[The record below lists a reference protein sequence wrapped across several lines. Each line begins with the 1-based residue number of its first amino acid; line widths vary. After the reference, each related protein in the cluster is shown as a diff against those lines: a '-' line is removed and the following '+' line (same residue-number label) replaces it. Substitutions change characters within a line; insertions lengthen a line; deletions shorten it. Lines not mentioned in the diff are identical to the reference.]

1 MLPVSEPVAH
11 AIKQAMNEHPVR
23 ARQPNEE
30 QWTTSRWLESIDLG
44 RHVAKSLLRPL
55 RSQFDTAANDLSPKE
70 LAYLCALADVGSP
83 KEIKNL
89 LANDDLLSG
98 LAIQIWDAMQDLASQ
113 GASTSFELQQK
124 FQQEPN
130 TFILAYSGLETYFN
144 GLEGF
149 LGPPSPDVRRQMDRE
164 HRECPDSH
172 ASYEASN
179 YGTMTT
185 AHVEWMFVVSPTDE
199 ALRELG
205 LAEWPLE
212 SKLHSRPSKQRF
224 CRKPTPLRT
233 FSEEI
238 TTRNSQL
245 TSIGHAP
252 MLEEE
257 IIGARLYTGP
267 QFVKYNAV
275 LRGLQ
280 TENGYLKSQFT
291 RLCMGNTYSTT
302 LHVINSCIVKLA
314 RLGTADRVYRGI
326 SGGLLPNEFWTA
338 NQFKVRGG
346 VECGF
351 LSTTLD
357 RKVAMEYASHSG
369 VGVVFEVQQ
378 GMVDRGCDV
387 SWLSQYPHESEILFA
402 PLCGMEVQR
411 TRVEGSVIIIETR
424 LSINLKSLTMEQQ
437 ISRRRK
443 LVVDMSANVILEMR
457 SEVNQEPWTKL
468 ARQCGLD
475 VGSLALEHLEALL
488 KRVSGAEVA
497 TYNDNDAFRSAVGHV
512 ISAKQAYSSWP
523 SGLIK
528 LNKAL
533 GADGYPDAPELL
545 LTRETLNAGHK
556 QVFLGE
562 LCGLMVVLALNP
574 RLSEL
579 DVQWNSLYEEGGR
592 AISESLRHNETLTRL
607 NLSTNWVGAEAGEW
621 LSNALAVNRKL
632 TSLDLSYNKIGE
644 RGGCAMALAIRS
656 NSTLKHLNLNLNE
669 LGDRAANEIA
679 RSLSDNEALESLK
692 LDTNGLTGACTQS
705 FCNSFA
711 TLQPS
716 RRLLSLSLAGND
728 FDEASLEAMATAAS
742 PISALELDLHIGLR
756 EGFIRTEPALGPQ
769 MPDFGPMVPPMRTV
783 GFEWF

>member
-1 MLPVSEPVAH
+1 
-11 AIKQAMNEHPVR
+11 MNEHPVR

-257 IIGARLYTGP
+257 IIGARLVCGWP
-267 QFVKYNAV
+267 CDFGEA
-275 LRGLQ
+275 
-280 TENGYLKSQFT
+280 
-291 RLCMGNTYSTT
+291 
-302 LHVINSCIVKLA
+302 
-314 RLGTADRVYRGI
+314 
-326 SGGLLPNEFWTA
+326 GLLLMAERA
-338 NQFKVRGG
+338 DQ
-346 VECGF
+346 
-351 LSTTLD
+351 
-357 RKVAMEYASHSG
+357 A
-369 VGVVFEVQQ
+369 QQ
-378 GMVDRGCDV
+378 GSWCG
-387 SWLSQYPHESEILFA
+387 WLS
-402 PLCGMEVQR
+402 
-411 TRVEGSVIIIETR
+411 
-424 LSINLKSLTMEQQ
+424 
-437 ISRRRK
+437 
-443 LVVDMSANVILEMR
+443 
-457 SEVNQEPWTKL
+457 
-468 ARQCGLD
+468 
-475 VGSLALEHLEALL
+475 
-488 KRVSGAEVA
+488 
-497 TYNDNDAFRSAVGHV
+497 
-512 ISAKQAYSSWP
+512 
-523 SGLIK
+523 
-528 LNKAL
+528 
-533 GADGYPDAPELL
+533 
-545 LTRETLNAGHK
+545 
-556 QVFLGE
+556 
-562 LCGLMVVLALNP
+562 
-574 RLSEL
+574 
-579 DVQWNSLYEEGGR
+579 GR
-592 AISESLRHNETLTRL
+592 AGVAAYEGDAECRSQAGVP
-607 NLSTNWVGAEAGEW
+607 WGAVRPHG
-621 LSNALAVNRKL
+621 
-632 TSLDLSYNKIGE
+632 
-644 RGGCAMALAIRS
+644 RS
-656 NSTLKHLNLNLNE
+656 CSQPAPQ
-669 LGDRAANEIA
+669 RA
-679 RSLSDNEALESLK
+679 
-692 LDTNGLTGACTQS
+692 
-705 FCNSFA
+705 
-711 TLQPS
+711 
-716 RRLLSLSLAGND
+716 
-728 FDEASLEAMATAAS
+728 
-742 PISALELDLHIGLR
+742 
-756 EGFIRTEPALGPQ
+756 
-769 MPDFGPMVPPMRTV
+769 
-783 GFEWF
+783 